1 MNAKEYLEQAYR
13 LDQEINEKLEQLE
26 RHRALAQKVTASYAG
41 VYVSHTRNNTSLED
55 TIVRMIEAE
64 EAMNRKIDELINLK
78 IEIAETINQVRNEN
92 YRLILEMRYLGFHTW
107 EEIADT
113 LHYTVRWVRKMHARA
128 LDVVDAILK
137 ERQHEL

>member
-1 MNAKEYLEQAYR
+1 MADTLR
-13 LDQEINEKLEQLE
+13 DL
-26 RHRALAQKVTASYAG
+26 V
-41 VYVSHTRNNTSLED
+41 VSLSLNSDNFTRNIKSISKQIQEAQSEF
-55 TIVRMIEAE
+55 RMMSSTVDNFESTVD
-64 EAMNRKIDELINLK
+64 RKIDELINLK

-107 EEIADT
+107 EQIADT

-137 ERQHEL
+137 EHQHEL

>member
-1 MNAKEYLEQAYR
+1 MADTLR
-13 LDQEINEKLEQLE
+13 DL
-26 RHRALAQKVTASYAG
+26 V
-41 VYVSHTRNNTSLED
+41 VSLSLNSDNFTRNIKSISKQIQEAQSEF
-55 TIVRMIEAE
+55 RMMSSTVDNFESTVDG
-64 EAMNRKIDELINLK
+64 KIDELINLK

-107 EEIADT
+107 EQIADT

-137 ERQHEL
+137 EHQHEL